1 MRPQLIDTQDPQPGG
16 AEKKRRPTV
25 RPPLPEAHADAA
37 LLDISDVCALARMS
51 PSWWY
56 DEVRA
61 GRAPAPLRFGPRCTR
76 WKLAD
81 VRAWLIER
89 AAQPQAEAAAL
100 VTARA
105 KKAGD
110 KAAEN
115 RAARAA
121 TVAAGQ

>member
-1 MRPQLIDTQDPQPGG
+1 MIDTQDPQPGG
-16 AEKKRRPTV
+16 AKKKRRPTV
-25 RPPLPEAHADAA
+25 RPPLPEAHADVA
-37 LLDISDVCALARMS
+37 LLDVNDVCALVRMS
-51 PSWWY
+51 TSWWH
-56 DEVRA
+56 DAVRE

-89 AAQPQAEAAAL
+89 TAQPQAEAAAL
-100 VTARA
+100 AKARA
-105 KKAGD
+105 TKASA

>member
-1 MRPQLIDTQDPQPGG
+1 MTPKQDPIPTDAQP
-16 AEKKRRPTV
+16 KRRPTV
-25 RPPLPEAHADAA
+25 RPPLPSANADVA
-37 LLDISDVCALARMS
+37 LTDINDVCALVRMS
-51 PSWWY
+51 PSWWH

-89 AAQPQAEAAAL
+89 AAQPQAEAAEL
-100 VTARA
+100 VKARA
-105 KKAGD
+105 KKASA

-121 TVAAGQ
+121 AGQVPA

>member
-1 MRPQLIDTQDPQPGG
+1 MTDTQDLHPGA

-25 RPPLPEAHADAA
+25 RPPLPEAHSDVA
-37 LLDISDVCALARMS
+37 LLDINDVCALVRMS
-51 PSWWY
+51 ASWWH
-56 DEVRA
+56 DAVRE
-61 GRAPAPLRFGPRCTR
+61 GLAPAPLRFGPRCTR

-100 VTARA
+100 AKARA
-105 KKAGD
+105 TKASA

-115 RAARAA
+115 RTVRAA
-121 TVAAGQ
+121 AVADGQ